1 MGRER
6 ALVALRWVVTVVLVA
21 LLAVGMIRLSAWQWH
36 KHLARDAQIN
46 RIDLNRRDGV
56 VPVADVARG
65 TDTVGDTE
73 QWRSVRATGTYDP
86 GHEVVV
92 RLRSVSGTSGFEVLT
107 PLRGA
112 DGTNVLVDRGLLPL
126 GDSNARPADVPT
138 APGGTVT
145 VTGYLRSSE
154 AGGSAPVG
162 GLVRRAD
169 VGAIAPSIPYPVLDG
184 YLQASASD
192 PGDSASFLLLPP
204 PSDDPG
210 PYLSYSVQWVIFAA
224 IAVGGLLFLALDEL
238 RGGRVRARIRA
249 AAPAPGSAAGP
260 QLGPQPVLQPGPQP
274 GPHHTATSSRTPTS
288 GRGPVGAPGAP
299 APRRRQVRVLAGG
312 ADRGAEL
319 PPGFFDDAAD
329 DDDTG
334 ATSVAGRDS
343 GVVGATRPGPPA
355 G

>member
-6 ALVALRWVVTVVLVA
+6 ALVALRWVVTAVLVA

-36 KHLARDAQIN
+36 KHVARDAQIN
-46 RIDLNRRDGV
+46 RVDLNRQDGV
-56 VPVADVARG
+56 VPVASVVRG
-65 TDTVGDTE
+65 TDTVGQTE

-86 GHEVVV
+86 VHEVVV

-126 GDSNARPADVPT
+126 GDSDAQPSVVPT
-138 APGGTVT
+138 APRGAVT
-145 VTGYLRSSE
+145 VTGYLRSPE
-154 AGGSAPVG
+154 AGGTAPVG

-184 YLQASASD
+184 YLQASVSD

-238 RGGRVRARIRA
+238 RGGRVRERIRA

-260 QLGPQPVLQPGPQP
+260 PPGPP
-274 GPHHTATSSRTPTS
+274 PTATSARRSA
-288 GRGPVGAPGAP
+288 GAPGAS
-299 APRRRQVRVLAGG
+299 ARRRRQVRVLAGG
-312 ADRGAEL
+312 ADRGAGL
-319 PPGFFDDAAD
+319 PSGFFDDATD
-329 DDDTG
+329 DDDTDDTG
-334 ATSVAGRDS
+334 HSSRDTSRDTLGAGRDR
-343 GVVGATRPGPPA
+343 GGTGATRPGPPA